1 MERFKG
7 FSSHPGQFV
16 PLPDEFFSQVL
27 PGISDLY
34 TLKVVL
40 FALRQIVLSE
50 DQFPFLTH
58 TALMKDSGLLK
69 MMGESTED
77 QRTNLQMGLH
87 NACEAGVILKAHVT
101 TKERNEI
108 LYFLNS
114 LRGQKA
120 LEAIQNGNF
129 NYNPDRDSTIQITPV
144 QPNIF
149 RLYEENIG
157 PLTPIIADTLTELEN
172 EYSAEWIAEAF
183 QEALKNNVRN
193 LRYIEAILKNWQ
205 EAGKHDRTNRRSSQ
219 KNSEEHDPDQYI
231 GGEYSEFIDH

>member
-7 FSSHPGQFV
+7 FSSHPGQLV
-16 PLPDEFFSQVL
+16 PLPDEFFSKVL
-27 PGISDLY
+27 PGITDLF
-34 TLKVVL
+34 TLKVIL
-40 FALRQIVLSE
+40 FAFRQIALSE

-58 TALMKDSGLLK
+58 TALMRDPDLLK
-69 MMGESTED
+69 MMGESSED
-77 QRTNLQMGLH
+77 QQTNLQLALN
-87 NACEAGVILKAHVT
+87 NACEAGVILKAPIT
-101 TKERNEI
+101 TENRNEI

-114 LRGQKA
+114 PRGQKA
-120 LEAIQNGNF
+120 LDAIQNGNF
-129 NYNPDRDSTIQITPV
+129 NYNPDIGSTIQLTPA

-183 QEALKNNVRN
+183 REALKNNVRN

-231 GGEYSEFIDH
+231 GGEFSEFIDH